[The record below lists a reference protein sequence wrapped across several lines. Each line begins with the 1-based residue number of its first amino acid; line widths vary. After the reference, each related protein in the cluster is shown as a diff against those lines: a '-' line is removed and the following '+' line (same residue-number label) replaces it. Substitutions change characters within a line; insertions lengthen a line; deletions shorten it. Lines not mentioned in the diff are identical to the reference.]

1 MVSWTALTARVLAC
15 QCVHL
20 HTVKLGTDGPR
31 FECLPTGR
39 SGWRR
44 RGRCL
49 TAQARDEK
57 QKHDSDTIHLPFLSL
72 SSRHWRPPGPP
83 APNSDL
89 WPEPGQNANLSER
102 AASELCYGG
111 LLRAH
116 RKGPESACWHRY
128 ARALNPIFGVLRLRR
143 VGPRPSLT
151 LYAAVIVACGIW
163 LLATSNNVHGPGY
176 GLMEINFG
184 LLLFAASLGWPQ
196 VRTRSFGVVSS
207 PSSLCCLPIR
217 FSPTLS

>member
-1 MVSWTALTARVLAC
+1 MEKKR
-15 QCVHL
+15 
-20 HTVKLGTDGPR
+20 P
-31 FECLPTGR
+31 LPHRPSTGR
-39 SGWRR
+39 EAEARFGYNTSP
-44 RGRCL
+44 L
-49 TAQARDEK
+49 PLLKLQALEAAR
-57 QKHDSDTIHLPFLSL
+57 SSLP
-72 SSRHWRPPGPP
+72 RTPNPP
-83 APNSDL
+83 
-89 WPEPGQNANLSER
+89 WPCCQSEPGQNALLSER